1 MYVTVLTEALLD
13 FLLVWNKVNVLGG
26 DLKLSWEFF
35 HQHHQLA
42 FHFGD
47 TQLRGM
53 EVTRWK
59 ETSPRKRGGWQRRGR
74 GKGGRGRKGGRVA
87 VKTVWGEEWQT
98 RGRGEGW

>member
-1 MYVTVLTEALLD
+1 MTFVTVLTEALLD
-13 FLLVWNKVNVLGG
+13 FLLVWHKVNVLGG

-53 EVTRWK
+53 EVTRWE
-59 ETSPRKRGGWQRRGR
+59 ETTPRKRGGWQSRGR
-74 GKGGRGRKGGRVA
+74 RKGGKGREGGRV
-87 VKTVWGEEWQT
+87 VEETVWGEE
-98 RGRGEGW
+98 